1 MKMTSECRPQS
12 IHLLCHDVR
21 SRLRSGIATPS
32 LVQCVEE
39 LVVNSIDAG
48 AVCIAVRVDIPSYK
62 LQVVDNGRGVAREDL
77 SLLGERY
84 ATSKLHDIEGLESI
98 SFYGYR
104 GEAIA
109 SIRDVA
115 SVLEIS
121 SRARGCDVTY
131 TKIYHH
137 GKEVGISED
146 AKARPSA
153 GTTVTAHNMFYNMPV
168 RRKVLNSPLVY
179 ERICKRLQA
188 IALIH
193 PSISLTLRD
202 DSCGIKSIQT
212 HSSSSVVNT
221 FGHLFG
227 RELAD
232 CLREVNYRND
242 HFSSSGYI
250 GVKSHRNKSLQFVYV
265 NGRLV
270 LKTKLH
276 KLLNEL
282 LNRSLVTKGKGKNS
296 EMERDGGGDDISAS
310 CHPSPIG
317 GSGNYGIFVVNI
329 TCSHSL
335 YDITMDPTKTLI
347 EFSDWDGVLACVH
360 GFVTSFLEQ
369 ENMCLKL
376 CTEPLS
382 TESQRDNGENTCTSD
397 LNVGHSAKEYLCNAI
412 STSDCKNTVQS
423 TCVRR
428 QVHAEQDVNC
438 ETELSASF
446 GVGEPDDSPATSVTQ
461 AAVHSPEMDAPEEVL
476 NMSSDPLITA
486 PTTSQF
492 VDTTSTESALLISP
506 RTDLCATSNSS
517 TVSADTSLCEGTNG
531 DFLESQL
538 DLRKSADLDEC
549 LPSTMTME
557 TSSSNVDQE
566 ITKLTQQAQ
575 SIEAASHCELK
586 SRMSFNEPSS
596 KQGSEVQYSS
606 DSPDINTRNKVK
618 SWNDESR
625 TDCIHSSGTASLV
638 SSALQRHQISVKA
651 KCTLNAFKRSLRENH
666 PANASET
673 KQSLLRHH
681 HVSSG
686 KHHKTISLRSHG
698 SPGFRSRLASL
709 NVKCQQRRS
718 QTNPLTKWI
727 NQAAESCVPC
737 DQSPP
742 HPFDNCSKTVDK
754 NNSDSNVYVDSRHE
768 TCPSQERALTS
779 IISSTHHSSDSSKLG
794 DAAKKCYRSGVS
806 VNAASTSQRV
816 SEDLLC
822 PVNTK
827 RPKLGSVSENSPTV
841 VPTFEP
847 KSHYKVCSSVESVD
861 HVFRPEIIATVDATK
876 KMANDKAGGNDVLQ
890 SKLVHAEN
898 TSDRE
903 GMRCEGRHPGLMG
916 DPSPEGSSANH
927 LSDSPQRKENRKV
940 GQSLSEQSLPVMA
953 ETSSLESSKS
963 SLPMPSNFG
972 MVVEKGCDEVPE
984 PFPGNASY
992 VSMESKEEEP
1002 TQQYSSVM
1010 RSPSTNV
1017 QDPPKILIESD
1028 DVSKVQRDVTDN
1040 RNATSSQ
1047 RLSEGLVADRD
1058 DEWYAIYEASL
1069 GRKVFINR
1077 ITGNCSLEDPS
1088 QESQPA
1094 GRDEGV
1100 ASKSLFTM
1108 VTKRDT
1114 LAHPHL
1120 PHSALPFVSTLKDNR
1135 EMTTSLDSTCRPLS
1149 PVSMATL
1156 DAVMDSH
1163 QEDDEDL
1170 AKVKWG
1176 TTATSETWN
1185 APSSVQ
1191 GDDSQPL
1198 QILPEVGV
1206 RTSGIDAKFYTSLM
1220 TSLNPCQFHKS
1231 VFENIEVV
1239 GQVDAK
1245 FIACLVSSDSQQPG
1259 ARPHLLVLVD
1269 QHAAHERIRLEMLT
1283 AECYSGGTDGD
1294 SRIIRAASVTPPI
1307 PVRLSPS
1314 ELRLIQAYRGKLGR
1328 VGVGFTLPDDGD
1340 CVLVTALPECV
1351 VEREASETKRG
1362 RPTVA
1367 VSIVETLIKEELDAI
1382 QSQAG
1387 ARAALPRSI
1396 TRILNSQACHG
1407 AIKFGDVLDLA
1418 DCRTLIGQLSSC
1430 DLPFQCAHGRP
1441 AFMPLLDLR
1450 KLTHWEGQQ
1459 ASSLEAE
1466 KTES

>member
-1 MKMTSECRPQS
+1 MEMTTECRPQS
-12 IHLLCHDVR
+12 IHLLSHDVR

-48 AVCIAVRVDIPSYK
+48 AMCIAVRVDIPSFK

-84 ATSKLHDIEGLESI
+84 ATSKLHDVEGLENI

-202 DSCGIKSIQT
+202 DNCGIKSIQT
-212 HSSSSVVNT
+212 HSSSSVFNT

-227 RELAD
+227 RELAN

-242 HFSSSGYI
+242 YFSSSGYI

-270 LKTKLH
+270 MKTKLH

-282 LNRSLVTKGKGKNS
+282 LNRSLITKGKGKNS
-296 EMERDGGGDDISAS
+296 EMERDGGGDGISAS
-310 CHPSPIG
+310 CHPSPGG
-317 GSGNYGIFVVNI
+317 GSSDYGIFVVNI

-360 GFVTSFLEQ
+360 GFVTSFVEQ

-376 CTEPLS
+376 CSEPVS
-382 TESQRDNGENTCTSD
+382 TESQRDNEENTCISD
-397 LNVGHSAKEYLCNAI
+397 PGVGHSAKENLCNAI
-412 STSDCKNTVQS
+412 STSDCKNSVQS

-438 ETELSASF
+438 ETELSASV
-446 GVGEPDDSPATSVTQ
+446 GVGEPDNSPSMSMTR
-461 AAVHSPEMDAPEEVL
+461 AAVHSPETNAPEEVL
-476 NMSSDPLITA
+476 NMPSDSLITV

-492 VDTTSTESALLISP
+492 VDTTSAESPLCISP

-517 TVSADTSLCEGTNG
+517 TVSADVSFCEGTNG
-531 DFLESQL
+531 DFLEWQL
-538 DLRKSADLDEC
+538 DLRKSADSDEC
-549 LPSTMTME
+549 SPNTMTME

-566 ITKLTQQAQ
+566 ITKLTRQAQ
-575 SIEAASHCELK
+575 CSEAASHCELK

-606 DSPDINTRNKVK
+606 GSPDINTSNIVK

-651 KCTLNAFKRSLRENH
+651 KCTLNAFKRSLRQNH

-673 KQSLLRHH
+673 KQSFSRHH
-681 HVSSG
+681 HVSST

-709 NVKCQQRRS
+709 NVKCQERRS
-718 QTNPLTKWI
+718 QTNPLTMWI
-727 NQAAESCVPC
+727 NQGVESCVSC
-737 DQSPP
+737 DRSPA
-742 HPFDNCSKTVDK
+742 HPFDNSSKTAVDK
-754 NNSDSNVYVDSRHE
+754 NNSDSNVQVDSRHE
-768 TCPSQERALTS
+768 TRPSHERVLTS
-779 IISSTHHSSDSSKLG
+779 IVSSTHLSSDSSKSG
-794 DAAKKCYRSGVS
+794 DAAEKCHHSGVS
-806 VNAASTSQRV
+806 VNAACTSQRA

-827 RPKLGSVSENSPTV
+827 RPRLGSVSENSPTV

-847 KSHYKVCSSVESVD
+847 KSHYEVCSSVESVD
-861 HVFRPEIIATVDATK
+861 HVIGPEIKTAATEDATK
-876 KMANDKAGGNDVLQ
+876 QMANNKAEGSDVLK
-890 SKLVHAEN
+890 SKRVHAGN
-898 TSDRE
+898 TSDRD
-903 GMRCEGRHPGLMG
+903 GMRCEDRHPAVME
-916 DPSPEGSSANH
+916 DQIPEGSGTSH
-927 LSDSPQRKENRKV
+927 LLHSLQGKENSRV
-940 GQSLSEQSLPVMA
+940 GQSLSQQSLPVMA
-953 ETSSLESSKS
+953 GANSSESSKS
-963 SLPMPSNFG
+963 SLPMPSDFG
-972 MVVEKGCDEVPE
+972 RVVEKGYGEVPE
-984 PFPGNASY
+984 SFF
-992 VSMESKEEEP
+992 SMENGEEER
-1002 TQQYSSVM
+1002 TRQYSSVL
-1010 RSPSTNV
+1010 RSM
-1017 QDPPKILIESD
+1017 ESD
-1028 DVSKVQRDVTDN
+1028 DVSRVQRDIADN
-1040 RNATSSQ
+1040 KNATSSH
-1047 RLSEGLVADRD
+1047 SPSKDLVAGMDN
-1058 DEWYAIYEASL
+1058 EWCAIYEASL

-1088 QESQPA
+1088 QESQSA
-1094 GRDEGV
+1094 GGDESV
-1100 ASKSLFTM
+1100 AAKSFFTM

-1185 APSSVQ
+1185 APSTVQ
-1191 GDDSQPL
+1191 GDDVQPL

-1231 VFENIEVV
+1231 MFENIEVV

-1259 ARPHLLVLVD
+1259 DRPHLLVLVD

-1283 AECYSGGTDGD
+1283 AECYSGGTDED
-1294 SRIIRAASVTPPI
+1294 SRIIRSASVTPPI
-1307 PVRLSPS
+1307 SVRLSPS
-1314 ELRLIQAYRGKLGR
+1314 ELRLMQAYRSKLGR
-1328 VGVGFTLPDDGD
+1328 VGVGFTVPDDGD

-1367 VSIVETLIKEELDAI
+1367 VGIVETLIKEELDAI

-1418 DCRTLIGQLSSC
+1418 DCRTLIGQLWSC

-1459 ASSLEAE
+1459 LL
-1466 KTES
+1466 K